1 MEKPAI
7 TVIIN
12 GKTYRIRADAP
23 EAIRAIPEADRAALV
38 ELLRV
43 VDGQP
48 LPVAAPRP
56 APAPLPVQVLAPAP
70 VATLTSPS
78 ATPPPEVPVSAKEID
93 AMVNR
98 LIREERANQSSL
110 PTAQTIYLWA
120 GGIVVLLFLL
130 MVIV

>member
-43 VDGQP
+43 VDVQP
-48 LPVAAPRP
+48 LPAAAPRP
-56 APAPLPVQVLAPAP
+56 APAPVAAP
-70 VATLTSPS
+70 TSPS

-98 LIREERANQSSL
+98 LIREERANQNSL

-130 MVIV
+130 MMIV

>member
-48 LPVAAPRP
+48 LPAAAPRP
-56 APAPLPVQVLAPAP
+56 APAPVAAP
-70 VATLTSPS
+70 TSPS

>member
-48 LPVAAPRP
+48 LPAAAPRP
-56 APAPLPVQVLAPAP
+56 APAPVAAP
-70 VATLTSPS
+70 TSPS

-98 LIREERANQSSL
+98 LIREERANQNSL

-130 MVIV
+130 MMIV

>member
-23 EAIRAIPEADRAALV
+23 KAIQAIPEADRAALV

-48 LPVAAPRP
+48 LPAAAPRP
-56 APAPLPVQVLAPAP
+56 APAPVAAP
-70 VATLTSPS
+70 TSPS
-78 ATPPPEVPVSAKEID
+78 ATPPPEMPVSAKEID

-98 LIREERANQSSL
+98 LIREERANQNSL

-130 MVIV
+130 MMIV

>member
-48 LPVAAPRP
+48 LPAAAPRP
-56 APAPLPVQVLAPAP
+56 APAPLPVP
-70 VATLTSPS
+70 TSPS